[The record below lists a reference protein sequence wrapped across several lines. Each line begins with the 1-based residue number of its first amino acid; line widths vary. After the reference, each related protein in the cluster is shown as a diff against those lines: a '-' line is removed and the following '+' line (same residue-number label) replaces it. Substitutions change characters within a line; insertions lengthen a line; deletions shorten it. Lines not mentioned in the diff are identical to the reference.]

1 MSEPVRVAHVMGK
14 MVGGGV
20 ESVVMNY
27 YRHIDRKRVQF
38 DFIVDDDS
46 SLVPRDEIEVLGG
59 KVYEVPPYQ
68 QLIAYQRTLI
78 ELFREQGWRIVHSHI
93 NALSLF
99 PLCAAKR
106 AGVAV
111 RIAHSHST
119 AGKGEYARNALK
131 AVLKTQSNRYP
142 TQRLACSRY
151 AGEWLFGRGADFRVL
166 HNAIDLSR
174 FSFHAETRSSARA
187 ELGLSEGQLA
197 ILHAGR
203 FMEQKNHRFL
213 VDVFEEVS
221 ARRPDAVLLFVGDG
235 GLRDKTE
242 GMVAERGLSDRIMF
256 LGQRDDVERLYMA
269 ADVFCLPSLYE
280 GLPLVSVEAQRAG
293 LQCLLSDSITREVD
307 VTGTVRFLP
316 IDNAAAWA
324 DEIVHGNLGE
334 RVVVDEDLFV
344 KYDITRAAQ
353 SLTDYYL
360 ELVGDMR

>member
-1 MSEPVRVAHVMGK
+1 MSEPVHVAHVMGK

-38 DFIVDDDS
+38 DFIVDADS

-78 ELFREQGWRIVHSHI
+78 ELFREQGWRIVHSH
-93 NALSLF
+93 
-99 PLCAAKR
+99 
-106 AGVAV
+106 
-111 RIAHSHST
+111 ST

-131 AVLKTQSNRYP
+131 AVLKTQSTRYP

-174 FSFHAETRSSARA
+174 FSFQAEMRSSARA

-197 ILHAGR
+197 ILHVGR

-213 VDVFEEVS
+213 VDVFEKVS

-316 IDNAAAWA
+316 IDNAAVWA
-324 DEIVHGNLGE
+324 DEIAHGSLGE

-344 KYDITRAAQ
+344 KYDIARAAQ